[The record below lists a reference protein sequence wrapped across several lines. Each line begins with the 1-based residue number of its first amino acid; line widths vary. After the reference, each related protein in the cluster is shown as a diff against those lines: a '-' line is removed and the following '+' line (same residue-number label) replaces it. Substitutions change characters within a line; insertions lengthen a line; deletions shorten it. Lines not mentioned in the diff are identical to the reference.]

1 MAQLRHIGHKCL
13 TPYFPHWVNRK
24 LHTNRANLWKRG
36 KINRHP
42 VKKYFKKSL
51 AIAVPFAYLGPVN
64 KYFTQQED
72 GSFRPV
78 TFNQSNLADIVAD
91 VIGHEF
97 KSALADKVS
106 HLIADIDLSGRV
118 RDAVDS
124 VDIDDIAS
132 EAVRDEVNNR
142 METMDI
148 DVTVNL

>member
-1 MAQLRHIGHKCL
+1 MAGSGEI
-13 TPYFPHWVNRK
+13 YFPSV
-24 LHTNRANLWKRG
+24 LIYL
-36 KINRHP
+36 
-42 VKKYFKKSL
+42 KKSL
-51 AIAVPFAYLGPVN
+51 AIAVPFAYLGLVN
-64 KYFTQQED
+64 KSYFTQSED

-78 TFNQSNLADIVAD
+78 TFNQSNLADIIAD

>member
-1 MAQLRHIGHKCL
+1 MLIYL
-13 TPYFPHWVNRK
+13 
-24 LHTNRANLWKRG
+24 
-36 KINRHP
+36 
-42 VKKYFKKSL
+42 KKTL

-64 KYFTQQED
+64 KSYFTQSED

-78 TFNQSNLADIVAD
+78 TFNQSNLADIIAD

>member
-1 MAQLRHIGHKCL
+1 MSN
-13 TPYFPHWVNRK
+13 TYFPHWVNRK

-42 VKKYFKKSL
+42 VKKYLKKSL
-51 AIAVPFAYLGPVN
+51 AIAVWFAYLGPVN

-97 KSALADKVS
+97 KSALADKVRG
-106 HLIADIDLSGRV
+106 LI
-118 RDAVDS
+118 DAVDLS
-124 VDIDDIAS
+124 TRIDDALDGIDLDDIAS
-132 EAVRDEVNNR
+132 EAVRDEINTRIEN
-142 METMDI
+142 MDI
-148 DVTVNL
+148 SVDVSL